1 MIAHDHSRPQHTIK
15 AMHLKNL
22 INSALT
28 RPTLAAAIVTVVPAL
43 LLAAAFVFQYGV
55 GLAPCVLC
63 VYQRWPYAAI
73 IAVGLV
79 AFVLGRRGHAKP
91 AAALIFLTALIFIG
105 ESILAAYHVG
115 VEHRWWASVF
125 EGCSTGF
132 DIAGGGSILDKIES
146 TAAVR
151 CDAVAWSLFGIS
163 MAGYNALIAFA
174 MGIYAAV
181 ASIMVTRK
189 ANGF

>member
-1 MIAHDHSRPQHTIK
+1 MQ
-15 AMHLKNL
+15 LKNL
-22 INSALT
+22 INSVLT
-28 RPTLAAAIVTVVPAL
+28 RPTLAAAIVTAVPAV
-43 LLAAAFVFQYGV
+43 LLAAAFVFQYGF

-63 VYQRWPYAAI
+63 IYQRWPYAAI
-73 IAVGLV
+73 IVIGLA
-79 AFVLGRRGHAKP
+79 AFVLARRGHAKP
-91 AAALIFLTALIFIG
+91 AAALIFITALIFIG
-105 ESILAAYHVG
+105 ETLLAAYHVG
-115 VEHRWWASVF
+115 VEYHWWASAF

-132 DIAGGGSILDKIES
+132 DVTGGGSILDKIES

-163 MAGYNALIAFA
+163 MAGYNAIIAFA
-174 MGIYAAV
+174 MGIYATV